1 MLVLRYSEF
10 IDLYSKEERMEFLF
24 KIFENIVVGGEPDKV
39 YCKHCT
45 CKLASFPCRP
55 LHAFQRA
62 TLKSWEWP
70 GDEATCKCSGD
81 LTKST

>member
-39 YCKHCT
+39 YCKIY
-45 CKLASFPCRP
+45 A
-55 LHAFQRA
+55 
-62 TLKSWEWP
+62 
-70 GDEATCKCSGD
+70 
-81 LTKST
+81 